1 DHPMMWIGL
10 ALLLEERGELGTARE
25 AYRAALEVGAHPE
38 AQLGLASVSGRDGEG
53 EGGGEEGLT
62 QALMAHNQRPAHV
75 YGGVLLAQ
83 KLLWVARQPAA
94 ALRVL
99 DALEEVAL
107 AKHKKAEAVVQAT
120 RARARAA
127 LGLSPLLPSSSS
139 SSLLLTARAAAARGE
154 WGEMAVALLALEGG
168 GGGRGDR
175 EEEKEVASRC
185 VVKTL
190 GLLAQGDATP
200 QLQALRAILGET
212 EKEQE
217 KGEEGKREKGMK
229 EKGACLQAICKEAE
243 SMQDPE
249 APPSLASYPE
259 VLQLFPSSLSVL
271 ALCASRTHSSLPPSS
286 SAFSLPALLD
296 ALSSGGSIS
305 SSPPSTSSPPPS
317 FSTVEDLAVAATRIS
332 GSGPG
337 GMGRGGGGQ
346 TLWGRTTSKGLPL
359 EWEDAIGRCRR
370 AAAAGEWEKASGEYC
385 AVLGRVKEGWVDGWR
400 EWAEV
405 VLKWKG
411 GAAAKKIWRF
421 VLREMGS
428 VLSPVGKAAIHI
440 RLASLL
446 YEEGGAEEGME
457 ELGEAAKANP
467 GKGDAAAF
475 WLRGMLWK
483 REGGREG
490 GREKQVVQSWGKAR
504 EARPT
509 CGLLRRLTGGEG
521 GREGGE

>member
-1 DHPMMWIGL
+1 
-10 ALLLEERGELGTARE
+10 
-25 AYRAALEVGAHPE
+25 
-38 AQLGLASVSGRDGEG
+38 
-53 EGGGEEGLT
+53 
-62 QALMAHNQRPAHV
+62 
-75 YGGVLLAQ
+75 
-83 KLLWVARQPAA
+83 
-94 ALRVL
+94 
-99 DALEEVAL
+99 
-107 AKHKKAEAVVQAT
+107 
-120 RARARAA
+120 
-127 LGLSPLLPSSSS
+127 
-139 SSLLLTARAAAARGE
+139 
-154 WGEMAVALLALEGG
+154 MAVALLALEGG
-168 GGGRGDR
+168 GGGRGDG
-175 EEEKEVASRC
+175 EEEKEVVSRC

-190 GLLAQGDATP
+190 GLLAQGDATGAKATLSTLP
-200 QLQALRAILGET
+200 PSLPPSLPPRCKQQLQALRAILGET

-229 EKGACLQAICKEAE
+229 EKEACLQAICKEAE

-317 FSTVEDLAVAATRIS
+317 FSTVEDLAVAATVLWLRETT
-332 GSGPG
+332 GQVEG
-337 GMGRGGGGQ
+337 GREGGRGRKMLLKLIHLYPLLERPREFLEVGQAAWGGGGVGQ

-359 EWEDAIGRCRR
+359 GWEDAIGRCRR

-411 GAAAKKIWRF
+411 GVAAKKIWRF

-483 REGGREG
+483 REGGRVG

-509 CGLLRRLTGGEG
+509 CGLLRRLAGGEG